1 MEITDT
7 VKAFMIA
14 KQANGRAPRTLADY
28 QRVLKPFVE
37 WCNKQ
42 EIILP
47 ENLDRNVIR
56 RYVAALRERDWAEGT
71 VAIHIRNLRTF
82 LRWLHDEEYTERNLA
97 KAIQAPRQVV
107 RQEQPP
113 TLEEIR
119 QLLEACIDDPL
130 ALRDRA
136 LILMLAST
144 GLRRGEIPD
153 LTLDDLH
160 LEEGWLRVYTPKT
173 NRYRFAFLTPE
184 AQDALRTYL
193 ESREDND
200 ACLFHSSRYSG
211 PLGYDGIYA
220 VIRRRAEAAN
230 LDPSRVHPH
239 SFRKFLATYW
249 VDKGGDEQRLMRVM
263 DWSSPKML
271 QTYVRLGRRR
281 DLLRAHKQFAPR
293 LFEE

>member
-1 MEITDT
+1 MELTDT
-7 VKAFMIA
+7 VKVFIIA

-28 QRVLKPFVE
+28 HRVLKPFVE

-42 EIILP
+42 KIISS
-47 ENLDRNVIR
+47 EDLDRNVIR
-56 RYVAALRERDWAEGT
+56 RYVVALRERDWAEGT

-97 KAIQAPRQVV
+97 KAVQAPRQVV
-107 RQEQPP
+107 HQEQPP
-113 TLEEIR
+113 TMEEIR
-119 QLLEACIDDPL
+119 QLLEACVDDPL

-184 AQDALRTYL
+184 AQDALRAYL
-193 ESREDND
+193 EGREDDD
-200 ACLFHSSRYSG
+200 ACLFRSRYSG
-211 PLGYDGIYA
+211 PLGYDGIYTA
-220 VIRRRAEAAN
+220 IRRRAEAAN

-239 SFRKFLATYW
+239 NFRKFLATYW
-249 VDKGGDEQRLMRVM
+249 VDKGGDEQRLMRIM

-271 QTYVRLGRRR
+271 QTYVRLGRRK
-281 DLLRAHKQFAPR
+281 DLLRAHEQFAPR
-293 LFEE
+293 LFEK